1 MEIDADIIQPEDH
14 DRRRSKNA
22 SLPYITLVI
31 LLISLMLLLCIHVIC
46 IYWTFARSS
55 RYSWVGAEH
64 HALMEPFKPQV
75 IIVARNIIWKL

>member
-22 SLPYITLVI
+22 SLAYITLVI

-46 IYWTFARSS
+46 IYWT
-55 RYSWVGAEH
+55 VGLCKKQPILLGRCGAPCTDG
-64 HALMEPFKPQV
+64 AF
-75 IIVARNIIWKL
+75 